1 MSKYDRTATR
11 GRRGARGVGGLRHAA
26 LLGDSQSSTR
36 LTIDR
41 RRDGPRVVL
50 TAAGEV
56 DIGNADR
63 LQRALDAARD
73 GDAPEIWLDL
83 TDMTF
88 IDCRGLRALRDL
100 RACLLERDRRL
111 VLICPVGPVLRL
123 LALTGCDSEF
133 EIHPTTSPRRGR

>member
-1 MSKYDRTATR
+1 MSKYDRIRA
-11 GRRGARGVGGLRHAA
+11 AA
-26 LLGDSQSSTR
+26 L

-41 RRDGPRVVL
+41 RRVGQRVVL

-63 LQRALDAARD
+63 LRRALDTARD

-100 RACLLERDRRL
+100 RAALGERDRRL
-111 VLICPVGPVLRL
+111 VLVSPAEPVRRL

-133 EIHPTTSPRRGR
+133 EIRPPAPPRGGR